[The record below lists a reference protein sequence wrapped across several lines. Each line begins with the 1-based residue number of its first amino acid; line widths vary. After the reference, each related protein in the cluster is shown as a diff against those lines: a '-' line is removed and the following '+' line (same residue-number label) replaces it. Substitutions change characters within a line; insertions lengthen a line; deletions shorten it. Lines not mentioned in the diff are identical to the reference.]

1 MLSEGNDIRTAQQD
15 ADEDIIDL
23 THYFRVINQSKWRIF
38 SLSIV
43 ITFLV
48 ALIVLSMTPIFKAT
62 SSLLI
67 ESEET
72 NIVSIEQVYG
82 LDSSKKEYFETQY
95 EILKSRHI
103 AEKVVD
109 KLDLGNNPI
118 FVEMLNEGEASLIND
133 IKASIKG
140 VLTFLPQ
147 KDAEP
152 LTEEEKAEL
161 RKEKLISLFSEELSI
176 TPVANTQVVKIS
188 YMSESPKLAAL
199 IANTVAEVYIDNY
212 LEAKFDMTSKAT
224 TWLNDS
230 LEGLRTKLEASERKL
245 AEFYEREQLV
255 DLDGVV
261 GLASEELSGLS
272 EQLLQ
277 AENRLKQS
285 EIIYEQ
291 VQNFNGDPTELAAM
305 PAVQNHPSIQNVKEA
320 ELKAESNVS
329 ELSKVYGPK
338 HQKMISAQAELAS
351 VKQTLQN
358 QVAALIS
365 GITSEYR
372 QAQSQVNRL
381 RLAVSSAKEEFRKLT
396 TLESKRKVLQRE
408 VDTNQQLYDSFFTRL
423 QETSEVEGFETANA
437 RVLDKATM
445 PTEPAKPKKSIILVA
460 TLILT
465 LGFGVFIALVQDFL
479 NSGVRSVDDVERKLG
494 QRMMG
499 LIPWQPHKKKEDL
512 PLREFFDK
520 SNHTFSEAIRTL
532 RTSIQLLDL
541 SGDKKV
547 VMVTSSVPKE
557 GKTTVSINLGFAMG
571 QLGKTL
577 LIDADLRKPSVAKR
591 FGLPGFQPGLSNLI
605 AGTHTLDECLCNDV
619 ASGIDVITAGSSSP
633 NAQELL
639 MSNNFKEVIDALRND
654 YEHIIIDTA
663 PTQAVSDAI
672 IVSEKADTLLYVVK
686 ADATNEKL
694 VSSGLERFMRV
705 GKRIDGV
712 ILNQVDI
719 KKASSNYAYTGY
731 YDQYGYGADTDT
743 STASGAKSNQA

>member
-1 MLSEGNDIRTAQQD
+1 MLSEGNDLRTAQQD
-15 ADEDIIDL
+15 ADDDVIDL
-23 THYFRVINQSKWRIF
+23 THYFRVINASKWRIV
-38 SLSIV
+38 SLAGIV
-43 ITFLV
+43 TLLV
-48 ALIVLSMTPIFKAT
+48 ALVVLSMTPIYQAT

-82 LDSSKKEYFETQY
+82 LDASKKEYFETQY

-109 KLDLGNNPI
+109 KLNLGENPI
-118 FVEMLNEGEASLIND
+118 FTQYLEEEPSVIDDA
-133 IKASIKG
+133 KAFLKST
-140 VLTFLPQ
+140 LTFLPQ
-147 KDAEP
+147 NESEP
-152 LTEEEKAEL
+152 LSVEEVAQQ
-161 RKEKLISLFSEELSI
+161 RKELLISLFSENLSI
-176 TPVANTQVVKIS
+176 SPVANTQVVKIS
-188 YMSESPKLAAL
+188 YMSESPKLAAQ
-199 IANTVAEVYIDNY
+199 IANTVADVYIENY

-230 LEGLRTKLEASERKL
+230 LAGLRNKLEVSERKL
-245 AEFYEREQLV
+245 ADFYEREQVV

-261 GLASEELSGLS
+261 GLASEELQGLS
-272 EQLLQ
+272 EQLLE
-277 AENRLKQS
+277 AENRLKQTQ
-285 EIIYEQ
+285 IIFEQ
-291 VQNFNGDPTELAAM
+291 VQDFNGDPAELADM
-305 PAVQNHPSIQNVKEA
+305 PAVQNHPSVQNVKEA
-320 ELKAESNVS
+320 ELLAESNVS
-329 ELSKVYGPK
+329 ELSKIYGPK

-351 VKQTLQN
+351 IKQTLIN
-358 QVAALIS
+358 QVRSLIS
-365 GITSEYR
+365 GINSEYR
-372 QAQSQVNRL
+372 QAESQVNSL
-381 RLAVSSAKEEFRKLT
+381 RVSVARAKEEYRKLT
-396 TLESKRKVLQRE
+396 TLESKRKILQRE

-437 RVLDKATM
+437 RVLDKATI
-445 PTEPAKPKKSIILVA
+445 PLIPAKPKKSLILAA
-460 TLILT
+460 TLIMS
-465 LGFGVFIALVQDFL
+465 LGFGVFIALVLDFL
-479 NSGVRSVDDVERKLG
+479 NSGIRSVDDVERKLG

-547 VMVTSSVPKE
+547 TMVTSSVPKE
-557 GKTTVSINLGFAMG
+557 GKTTVSINLAFAMG

-591 FGLPGFQPGLSNLI
+591 FDLPGFQPGLSNLI
-605 AGTHTLDECLCNDV
+605 AGTHTLEECLCADT
-619 ASGIDVITAGSSSP
+619 ASNIDVITAGSSSP
-633 NAQELL
+633 NPQELL
-639 MSNNFKEVIDALRND
+639 LSDGFNTVIETLKAEYD
-654 YEHIIIDTA
+654 HIIIDTA

-672 IVSEKADTLLYVVK
+672 IVSESCDTLLYIVK

-694 VSSGLERFMRV
+694 VSSGLERFMRI

-719 KKASSNYAYTGY
+719 KKAGSTYAYTGY
-731 YDQYGYGADTDT
+731 YDQYGYGAQ
-743 STASGAKSNQA
+743 SGS

>member
-1 MLSEGNDIRTAQQD
+1 MLSEGNDLRTAQQD
-15 ADEDIIDL
+15 ADDDVIDL
-23 THYFRVINQSKWRIF
+23 THYFRVINASKWRIV
-38 SLSIV
+38 SLAGIV
-43 ITFLV
+43 TLLV
-48 ALIVLSMTPIFKAT
+48 ALVVLSMTPIYQAT

-82 LDSSKKEYFETQY
+82 LDASKKEYFETQY

-109 KLDLGNNPI
+109 KLNLGENPI
-118 FVEMLNEGEASLIND
+118 FTQYLEEEPSVIDDA
-133 IKASIKG
+133 KAFLKST
-140 VLTFLPQ
+140 LTFLPQ
-147 KDAEP
+147 NESEP
-152 LTEEEKAEL
+152 LSVEEVAQQ
-161 RKEKLISLFSEELSI
+161 RKELLISLFSENLSI
-176 TPVANTQVVKIS
+176 SPVANTQVVKIS
-188 YMSESPKLAAL
+188 YMSESPKLAAQ
-199 IANTVAEVYIDNY
+199 IANTVADVYIENY

-230 LEGLRTKLEASERKL
+230 LAGLRNKLEVSERKL
-245 AEFYEREQLV
+245 ADFYEREQVV

-261 GLASEELSGLS
+261 GLASEELQGLS
-272 EQLLQ
+272 EQLLE
-277 AENRLKQS
+277 AENRLKQTQ
-285 EIIYEQ
+285 IIFEQ
-291 VQNFNGDPTELAAM
+291 VQDFNGDPAELADM
-305 PAVQNHPSIQNVKEA
+305 PAVQNHPSVQNVKEA
-320 ELKAESNVS
+320 ELLAESNVS
-329 ELSKVYGPK
+329 ELSKIYGPK

-351 VKQTLQN
+351 IKQTLIN
-358 QVAALIS
+358 QVRSLIS
-365 GITSEYR
+365 GINSEYR
-372 QAQSQVNRL
+372 QAESQVNSL
-381 RLAVSSAKEEFRKLT
+381 RVSVARAKEEYRKLT
-396 TLESKRKVLQRE
+396 TLESKRKILQRE

-437 RVLDKATM
+437 RVLDKATI
-445 PTEPAKPKKSIILVA
+445 PLIPAKPKKSLILAA
-460 TLILT
+460 TLILS
-465 LGFGVFIALVQDFL
+465 LGFGVFIALVLDFL
-479 NSGVRSVDDVERKLG
+479 NSGIRSVDDVERKLG

-547 VMVTSSVPKE
+547 TMVTSSVPKE
-557 GKTTVSINLGFAMG
+557 GKTTVSINLAFAMG

-591 FGLPGFQPGLSNLI
+591 FDLPGFQPGLSNLI
-605 AGTHTLDECLCNDV
+605 AGTHSLEECLCADT
-619 ASGIDVITAGSSSP
+619 ASNIDVITAGSSSP
-633 NAQELL
+633 NPQELL
-639 MSNNFKEVIDALRND
+639 LSDGFNTVIETLKAEYD
-654 YEHIIIDTA
+654 HIIIDTA

-672 IVSEKADTLLYVVK
+672 IVSESCDTLLYIVK

-694 VSSGLERFMRV
+694 VSSGLERFMRI

-719 KKASSNYAYTGY
+719 KKAGSTYAYTGY
-731 YDQYGYGADTDT
+731 YDQYGYGAQ
-743 STASGAKSNQA
+743 SGS